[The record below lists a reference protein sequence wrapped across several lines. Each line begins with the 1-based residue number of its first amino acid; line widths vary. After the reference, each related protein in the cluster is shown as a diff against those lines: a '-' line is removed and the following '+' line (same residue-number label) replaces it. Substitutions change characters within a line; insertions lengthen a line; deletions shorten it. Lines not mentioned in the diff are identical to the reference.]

1 MAVQY
6 ETTMS
11 QTLKWRFALAW
22 LLLGAA
28 IVVAM
33 FAGSVTLTWQDV
45 LAALTSGASDHAQIV
60 RELRLP
66 RVLLALSI
74 GAALAVAGCA
84 YQALF
89 RNPLADPFVIGASG
103 GAALG
108 ATLAAIAGLDPGI
121 SGMTPIAAAAFVGTL
136 AAVALVYGLGGTG
149 YHASPLTL
157 LLAGA
162 AISTVLGAIV
172 SLLLLTH
179 DKSLQMVY
187 YWLLGGFSGRGWSH
201 FWGALPYLLLGTAIL
216 ITLARPLDAL
226 TLGDVSARALGL
238 HLGRTRAMLVLA
250 ASLTTAAAVAVGGV
264 IGFVGL
270 MAPHLG
276 RLLFGSRHAVL
287 LPASAMLGAI
297 LLIFSDLIART
308 AMAPVEIPVGVL
320 TSLLGG
326 PFFLYVLK
334 RRTER
339 L

>member
-1 MAVQY
+1 MTQV
-6 ETTMS
+6 MN
-11 QTLKWRFALAW
+11 WRFGLAS
-22 LLLGAA
+22 LLLLTATVAA
-28 IVVAM
+28 I
-33 FAGSVTLTWQDV
+33 FAGSVPLAWQDV
-45 LAALTSGASDHAQIV
+45 LAALGSGASDNAVIV

-66 RVLLALSI
+66 RVLLALSV

-108 ATLAAIAGLDPGI
+108 ATLATIAGLDPGV
-121 SGMTPIAAAAFVGTL
+121 SGMTPIAGAAFIGTL

-149 YHASPLTL
+149 QRASALTL

-162 AISTVLGAIV
+162 AISTVLSAIV

-187 YWLLGGFSGRGWSH
+187 YWLLGGFSGRGWNH
-201 FWGALPYLLLGTAIL
+201 FYGTLPYLLIGTAVL
-216 ITLARPLDAL
+216 LTLARPLDAL
-226 TLGDVSARALGL
+226 TLGDNNARALGL
-238 HLGRTRAMLVLA
+238 RLGRTRVFLVLA

-270 MAPHLG
+270 MAPHMG

-287 LPASAMLGAI
+287 LPASAILGAT
-297 LLIFSDLIART
+297 LLVFSDLIART

-334 RRTER
+334 RRTDR
-339 L
+339 P